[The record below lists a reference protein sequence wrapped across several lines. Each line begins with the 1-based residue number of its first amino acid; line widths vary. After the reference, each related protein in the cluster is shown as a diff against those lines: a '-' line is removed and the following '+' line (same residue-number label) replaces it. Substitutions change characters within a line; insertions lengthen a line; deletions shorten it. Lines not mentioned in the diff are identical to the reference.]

1 MNDSTFLCNARN
13 SLHFP
18 GMKGSI
24 SQKVT
29 DHIAALPEQSFVRV
43 RDIEGSRAA
52 VESAFS
58 RLAAAGTITRVRKGL
73 YWKGTLTAMGMST
86 PRIEEVALELG
97 GPGAG
102 PSGVAAAHWLGLT
115 SQVPATYLSSVPRRV
130 PKPWGRIR
138 FTQRPVERLLRSLTP
153 SEVAVL
159 EVLRDGPRVV
169 EFGWVRFTEVVE
181 QLATAGTIRVD
192 VLDRQVCDE
201 PHRAARARWADIR
214 EVLLEYL
221 SAA

>member
-1 MNDSTFLCNARN
+1 
-13 SLHFP
+13 
-18 GMKGSI
+18 MKGSV
-24 SQKVT
+24 SQGIV
-29 DHIAALPEQSFVRV
+29 DHIAALPGRSFVRV
-43 RDIEGSRAA
+43 RDIEGSRTA

-58 RLAAAGTITRVRKGL
+58 RLATAGKITRVRKGL
-73 YWKGTLTAMGMST
+73 YWKGTPTAMGMSS

-115 SQVPATYLSSVPRRV
+115 SQVPATYLCSVPRRV

-138 FTQRPVERLLRSLTP
+138 FTQRPVARLLRSLTP

-159 EVLRDGPRVV
+159 EVLRDWPRVI
-169 EFGWVRFTEVVE
+169 EFGLVRFTEVVE

-192 VLDRQVCDE
+192 VLDRQVWDE

-214 EVLLEYL
+214 EALFEDV